1 MSARLSV
8 SSWSLHRAL
17 GPRYQADPN
26 TGQLVADSPTPGALT
41 LLELPSQIAGRGIKT
56 LEVCH
61 FHFPHLDQGYLDEF
75 RAACS
80 EAGVELFS
88 ILIDA
93 GDITHPNPAERAENL
108 EWIQGW
114 LEIAGRCGAG
124 HARVIA
130 GKIDIEPQNGQA
142 KEHPAIRLSAEN
154 LQALARFGRDHGV
167 RVITENFQPL
177 AKRPEQLLAILDLCE
192 GKVGLCADFGNFH
205 GPAKYEDLAA
215 ILPHADSVHAKAH
228 YPQAGEMERADFVR
242 CMELSHQASFSGPY
256 SLIFDGPGS
265 EWDSLEE
272 IKAVVEGY
280 TEESRGERNV

>member
-8 SSWSLHRAL
+8 SSWTLHRAL

-26 TGQLVADSPTPGALT
+26 TGQLVAATQTPGALT
-41 LLELPSQIAGRGIKT
+41 LLELPGQIAERGIKT

-61 FHFPHLDQGYLDEF
+61 FHFPRLDQGYLDEF
-75 RAACS
+75 KAACD

-93 GDITHPNPAERAENL
+93 GDITHPDPAERIENL
-108 EWIQGW
+108 AWIRGW
-114 LEIAGRCGAG
+114 LEIAGRCNAG

-130 GKIDIEPQNGQA
+130 GKVDIEPQNGRA
-142 KEHPAIRLSAEN
+142 KDHPAIRLSAEH
-154 LQALARFGRDHGV
+154 LQALARFGREHGV

-192 GKVGLCADFGNFH
+192 GEVGLCADFGNFH
-205 GPAKYEDLAA
+205 GPAKYDELTA
-215 ILPHADSVHAKAH
+215 ILPRADSVHAKAH
-228 YPQAGEMERADFVR
+228 YPQAGEMERDDFVR
-242 CMELSHQASFSGPY
+242 CLELSRQADFDGPY

-265 EWDSLEE
+265 EWESLEE
-272 IKAVVEGY
+272 IKKVVKGY
-280 TEESRGERNV
+280 TEGK